1 MDTRTLGE
9 RLRWGRHRLGL
20 SQEALARDLNVS
32 KNAVAR
38 WEGGESEPK
47 LANAKALAKRLG
59 VRIEWLID
67 GEGTAEAA

>member
-9 RLRWGRHRLGL
+9 RLRWGRRRLGL

-38 WEGGESEPK
+38 WEGGQLQPK
-47 LANAKALAKRLG
+47 AANATALAKRLG
-59 VRIEWLID
+59 VRVEWLID